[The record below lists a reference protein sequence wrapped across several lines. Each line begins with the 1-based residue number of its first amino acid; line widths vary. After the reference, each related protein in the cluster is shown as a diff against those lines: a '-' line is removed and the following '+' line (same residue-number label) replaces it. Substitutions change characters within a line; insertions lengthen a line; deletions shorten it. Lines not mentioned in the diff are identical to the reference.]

1 MIRFALIAASTL
13 GFFLTAALGNLMA
26 VSYTHLDVYKRQRL
40 TGPQTPGR
48 PQATFPGSSS
58 GQKRAADAGSYLSF
72 ERRLGTWT
80 QKKQHKMCIRDSAGA
95 ALFAKGSLIRGAGE

>member
-1 MIRFALIAASTL
+1 LQAGLFLVHFERKNKRETLAIRGLFCYNKI
-13 GFFLTAALGNLMA
+13 
-26 VSYTHLDVYKRQRL
+26 VSSRL

-48 PQATFPGSSS
+48 PQAAFPGSSS

-80 QKKQHKMCIRDSAGA
+80 Q
-95 ALFAKGSLIRGAGE
+95 